1 MEIQKELKKYRHP
14 NETSRFILAL
24 VFAVPITLIA
34 IVFAVASYGI
44 LLIVIGFFL
53 LFVWLGYETFY
64 ANFIANSIRV
74 SESNYPRVLKILQEV
89 NGEIGVTKKV
99 DIFVYQQGEF
109 NAYFKRF
116 FYRRSIFLNSEMLEQ
131 GVSDEEL
138 EWIIGRFLGQMR
150 SEQAKGVFGW
160 MITLAKR
167 LIVFNL
173 FLLPY
178 ERATAY
184 TGDRVALACIDGNI
198 TTAVSAMNKLLV
210 GRGLGYSVNPAGL
223 VEQNRDVKG
232 SFFAFLARLFSGLP
246 HTITRYVDLIGFA
259 KEQFPTQHQ
268 QFVAENPSFQSSAT
282 AQPGA

>member
-1 MEIQKELKKYRHP
+1 MDIQNELNNYRHP
-14 NETSRFILAL
+14 KESSRFILAL
-24 VFAVPITLIA
+24 IFAVPVTLLA
-34 IVFAVASYGI
+34 IVFTVISNGV

-53 LFVWLGYETFY
+53 LFVWITYEIFY
-64 ANFIANSIRV
+64 ANFVANSIRV
-74 SESNYPRVLKILQEV
+74 SDSNYPRVLKILEEV
-89 NGEIGVTKKV
+89 NSEIGVTKKV

-116 FYRRSIFLNSEMLEQ
+116 FYRRSIFLNSEILEQ
-131 GVSDEEL
+131 SVSDEEL
-138 EWIIGRFLGQMR
+138 EWVIGRFLGQMR

-178 ERATAY
+178 ERATAF

-210 GRGLGYSVNPAGL
+210 GRSLGYSVNPAGL
-223 VEQNRDVKG
+223 VEQNREVKG
-232 SFFAFLARLFSGLP
+232 NFFAFLARIFSGLP
-246 HTITRYVDLIGFA
+246 HTLTRYVDLIGFA
-259 KEQFPTQHQ
+259 KEQFPTQYQ
-268 QFVAENPSFQSSAT
+268 QFVAENPSFQPSA
-282 AQPGA
+282 PGPSPE